1 MKRAKIVSFVL
12 SWFNAIGVNAFCAVL
27 AVATG
32 FVASHHACAQTSE
45 YIVTELS
52 EEDASQVPCKLNNLG
67 DIVGRKNGALEGAPQ
82 AVTWNH
88 SRLTSK
94 HLGAL
99 PGGDYSSASDI
110 NDAGEVVGVSNTD
123 KAIVPF
129 VWTAKGGLRRVPLLP
144 GDSCGEAIAVNKH
157 GHIAGCSSGPN
168 GERAFIWTRQAEVS
182 DLGVLAGGEYSR
194 ARDLNDSDEV
204 VGVSASSAGDRAV
217 LWTKSRSAIDLGTL
231 PGDWGSEAVAINNAG
246 DVVGYSKGPRGMRA
260 VLWTKASGI
269 QDLGVLPGGDSSQAM
284 DISDSGQIVGSSTSA
299 LGEHAFIWTK
309 QAGMVDLNNRG
320 SADLDVIFIEA
331 HAINSRGQILVMG
344 ISTDEGEMK
353 GLTAS
358 RDNQHCAPAPPS
370 TFLLTPTAP

>member
-1 MKRAKIVSFVL
+1 
-12 SWFNAIGVNAFCAVL
+12 
-27 AVATG
+27 
-32 FVASHHACAQTSE
+32 
-45 YIVTELS
+45 
-52 EEDASQVPCKLNNLG
+52 
-67 DIVGRKNGALEGAPQ
+67 
-82 AVTWNH
+82 
-88 SRLTSK
+88 
-94 HLGAL
+94 
-99 PGGDYSSASDI
+99 
-110 NDAGEVVGVSNTD
+110 
-123 KAIVPF
+123 
-129 VWTAKGGLRRVPLLP
+129 
-144 GDSCGEAIAVNKH
+144 
-157 GHIAGCSSGPN
+157 
-168 GERAFIWTRQAEVS
+168 
-182 DLGVLAGGEYSR
+182 
-194 ARDLNDSDEV
+194 
-204 VGVSASSAGDRAV
+204 
-217 LWTKSRSAIDLGTL
+217 
-231 PGDWGSEAVAINNAG
+231 VAINNAG